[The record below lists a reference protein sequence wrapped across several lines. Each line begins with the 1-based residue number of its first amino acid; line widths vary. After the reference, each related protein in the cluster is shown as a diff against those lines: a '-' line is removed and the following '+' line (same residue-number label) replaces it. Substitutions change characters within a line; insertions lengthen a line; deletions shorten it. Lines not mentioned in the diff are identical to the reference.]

1 MQVRG
6 AQVRTVQGGAAQV
19 RTVQVRAGVLRRM
32 DAEWAALQE
41 DGSAAQACRRWAEG
55 TAELAGCGSPA
66 DVLDRV
72 AGAPDVVLGGL
83 LAGAARGDRLA
94 ARVVLQALLPKVV
107 RMASVDPRAEVDDY
121 VAAMWCSV
129 AAYPVARRPTS
140 VAANLALDTLKA
152 VHRQRHPAPDVV
164 TSPEVVLQAA
174 DHPHAAVVGRTV
186 DPAGPSVADVLDRAR
201 QHRLVDPATTDLLR
215 SVYADGLSGASAAR
229 RHGLSPGAVR
239 QRCSRAVKV
248 LAAHA
253 ELLDAPGARFS

>member
-6 AQVRTVQGGAAQV
+6 AQVRTVRV
-19 RTVQVRAGVLRRM
+19 RTEQGRAGVLRRM

-41 DGSAAQACRRWAEG
+41 DEPAALACRRWAEG
-55 TAELAGCGSPA
+55 TAALVGCGTPA
-66 DVLDRV
+66 EVLDRV
-72 AGAPDVVLGGL
+72 AGAPDAVLARL
-83 LAGAARGDRLA
+83 LASAAEGDRLA

-107 RMASVDPRAEVDDY
+107 RMASVDPGAEVDDY

-129 AAYPVARRPTS
+129 ATYPVARRPTS

-174 DHPHAAVVGRTV
+174 DHPHAAVVGRAADRT
-186 DPAGPSVADVLDRAR
+186 GPSAADVLDRAR

-253 ELLDAPGARFS
+253 ELLDVPG